1 MSVEYKGR
9 GGPDGTTV
17 FQSGEKGSFFGA
29 TPVVQP
35 TSASQAAVTL
45 TAVTAVA
52 TTAATTGAAIHGYTT
67 NTQADK
73 IPTLLNQLRVDV
85 TAMNVLLTQVRA
97 ELVTLGLIAGS

>member
-1 MSVEYKGR
+1 MTVTYHGKGA
-9 GGPDGTTV
+9 PDGDV
-17 FQSGEKGSFFGA
+17 FIQSGEKGAFFGA

-52 TTAATTGAAIHGYTT
+52 TTAATTGANIHGYTT

-73 IPTLLNQLRVDV
+73 IPLLLNQLKVDV
-85 TAMNVLLTQVRA
+85 TAQNVLLTQLRA
-97 ELVTLGLIAGS
+97 ELVELGLIAGS